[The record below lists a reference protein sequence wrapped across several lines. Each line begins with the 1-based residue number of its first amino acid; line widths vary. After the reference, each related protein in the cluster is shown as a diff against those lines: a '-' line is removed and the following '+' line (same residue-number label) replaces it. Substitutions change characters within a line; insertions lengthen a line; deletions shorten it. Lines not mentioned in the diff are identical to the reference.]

1 MYFFQQTTTTLSSK
15 LRLTE
20 KRYTKEKVMYNEV
33 KHLEN
38 LAIKM
43 GFNHEDI
50 IMFESLT
57 TMETVEA
64 LIYGYN
70 FVFAYLKNI
79 NNIPA

>member
-1 MYFFQQTTTTLSSK
+1 
-15 LRLTE
+15 
-20 KRYTKEKVMYNEV
+20 MYNEV

-38 LAIKM
+38 LAITM
-43 GFNHEDI
+43 GFEHKDI